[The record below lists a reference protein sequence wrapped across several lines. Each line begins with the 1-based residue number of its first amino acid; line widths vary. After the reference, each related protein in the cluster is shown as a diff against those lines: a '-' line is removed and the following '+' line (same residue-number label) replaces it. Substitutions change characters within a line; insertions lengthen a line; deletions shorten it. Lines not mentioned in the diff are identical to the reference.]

1 MGSFIVFEGLDG
13 TGKSTQIRL
22 LAEALRARGQTV
34 FTDTEPSALP
44 TGVFLRRLLAGEFPT
59 SPWATAALFLAD
71 RINQNTDPV
80 SGLHKHLD
88 AGETVILDRYYF
100 STFAYQGCETDLQWT
115 MDIHYRCPELRRP
128 DLVLYLT
135 MAPEKC
141 VERIR
146 ANRRAE
152 DLEIYETA
160 ERLEATDRQFK
171 AVFAQLRDKENVVEI
186 DADGT
191 VEEVHERILAAAEN
205 VLRAPRQKKLLLFDF
220 DGTVIDNSEGIFN
233 CVNYAADKLGLPRPA
248 RRDLRAFVGPPLY
261 DSFAKY
267 MGADHGTA
275 LKLVDAYRE
284 RYAPKGINEAV
295 LYPGMAQMLSSL
307 QAQGFTLAVCS
318 GKPRDFVMKIARTL
332 GIFDRFSGFYCT
344 TFSDIGLKKE
354 DYIRQA
360 MEAHGVSP
368 AGTLMVG
375 DTKSD
380 VLAAKKA
387 GVECIGVTYGFAAPG
402 ELEACAPEYMAE
414 SVPALYR
421 LLTGR
426 PLS

>member
-1 MGSFIVFEGLDG
+1 
-13 TGKSTQIRL
+13 
-22 LAEALRARGQTV
+22 V
-34 FTDTEPSALP
+34 FTDAEPSALP
-44 TGVFLRRLLAGEFPT
+44 TGVLLRRLLAGEFPT

-71 RINQNTDPV
+71 RINQNTDPAN
-80 SGLHKHLD
+80 GLIKHLD
-88 AGETVILDRYYF
+88 AGETVILDRYYY
-100 STFAYQGCETDLQWT
+100 STFAYQGCETNLDWT

-135 MAPEKC
+135 MSPEKC

-146 ANRRAE
+146 MNRRAE
-152 DLEIYETA
+152 DLELYETA
-160 ERLEATDRQFK
+160 ERLDATDRQFK
-171 AVFAQLRDKENVVEI
+171 AVFAKLRDRENVVEI

-191 VEEVHERILAAAEN
+191 VEEVHGRILAAAES
-205 VLRAPRQKKLLLFDF
+205 VLRAPRRKKLLLFDF

-248 RRDLRAFVGPPLY
+248 QSDLRAFVGPPLY

-267 MGADHGTA
+267 MGADHETA

-284 RYAPKGINEAV
+284 RYAPQGINEAV
-295 LYPGMAQMLSSL
+295 LYPGMSEMLAAL
-307 QAQGFTLAVCS
+307 QAQGYTLAVCS
-318 GKPRDFVMKIARTL
+318 GKPRDFVMRIARRL

-344 TFSDIGLKKE
+344 TFADTGLKKE

-360 MEAHGVSP
+360 MAQFGASQAE
-368 AGTLMVG
+368 TLMIG

-387 GVECIGVTYGFAAPG
+387 GVESVGVTYGFAAPG
-402 ELEACAPEYMAE
+402 ELEACAPEYYAE

-426 PLS
+426 ALQ